1 MVSFKQFLL
10 EKFELGVQF
19 HTHLNPKLW
28 NDFTLKEDIRT
39 HLLDIASK
47 FIDYLSIEKGAVSDI
62 IITGSNCSFTY
73 TRFSDID
80 LHLVIN
86 EKVICKDCPGDF
98 INDCFIAKKTVWNDN
113 HKIKVKG
120 YDVELYAQPEKD
132 NLVAVGIYSLR
143 KNEWIKK
150 PKIEGK
156 ISIDD
161 KLVKNKSQEFMDII
175 NDLISSKSTDEN
187 NLNKLKDKIKKY
199 RQSGLEKSGEYS
211 IENVTY
217 KTLRNNGY
225 LNKLYKYIQQVEDKK
240 LSL

>member
-1 MVSFKQFLL
+1 MISFKQFLI
-10 EKFELGVQF
+10 EKFELGVKL
-19 HTHLNPKLW
+19 HNDLNPKLW
-28 NDFTLKEDIRT
+28 DNLTLKEDIRT

-47 FIDYLSIEKGAVSDI
+47 FIDYLSIDKSAVSDI

-73 TRFSDID
+73 TKFSDID

-98 INDCFIAKKTVWNDN
+98 IVDCFSAKKTVWNDN

-132 NLVAVGIYSLR
+132 SLVAAGIYSLT

-150 PKIEGK
+150 PKNDTEITINNE
-156 ISIDD
+156 
-161 KLVKNKSQEFMDII
+161 LVKNKSQEFMDLI
-175 NDLISSKSTDEN
+175 NDLISNKSTDIN
-187 NLNKLKDKIKKY
+187 NLTKLKDKIKKY

-225 LNKLYKYIQQVEDKK
+225 LNKLHKYIQSVEDKT
-240 LSL
+240 LSY